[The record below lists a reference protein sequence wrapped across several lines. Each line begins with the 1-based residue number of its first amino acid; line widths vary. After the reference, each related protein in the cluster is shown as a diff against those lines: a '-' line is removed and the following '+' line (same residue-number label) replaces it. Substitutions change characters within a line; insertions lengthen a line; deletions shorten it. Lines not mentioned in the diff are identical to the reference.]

1 MKERIN
7 NALNEI
13 DERLIEE
20 AEQADRLESSAPKI
34 LRRILIPAVAAAVA
48 AAAVLCVFALS
59 NRPDNGVDLI
69 EPTTDMSV
77 PEDMIPEKTKV
88 NYTLPDEIELSAISR
103 ERAEQVFFGSQYP
116 YLLYVDESRIVFS
129 DGMWGMYI
137 YDLSME
143 KLAFY
148 ADFMEL
154 FEDAAGGKARTSPSF
169 WPGCGINVI
178 MVDGEPAFTVGVSF
192 EQEPGENVFKYFI
205 DAENGTLERFEE
217 LSEIVGD
224 SAEIVEYQPER
235 ENLYNIAPQF
245 LDSIRVGENRYIGVE
260 LNSDGDF
267 EFSECGLRLI
277 MLSEFSIEGDT
288 PARSNEVCPFTEEF
302 FDSLEMKDKDLG
314 VYRLECC
321 HIGFNT
327 ADRTYKICNPVL
339 GGGTELSDGSYSV
352 SGNELTLTDGAAG
365 QKFRFTVDGDN
376 LVSVGGEQDKVL
388 YEYVYHGYH
397 DNPEDP
403 AELVFR
409 LAYGKNA
416 VDSGSQADKSVPE
429 DKITEK
435 IGSNITLPDEI
446 KLTAP
451 SRERAEEVFFGAAFA
466 ELLYADESRIVF
478 SDGYWGMYIYDRSM
492 EKLTFSVSFGDI
504 FEEAAGGEARTSPP
518 YWTGCG
524 IDVFMVDSEPTF
536 TVAVSFEHDDTVFK
550 YFIDTEN
557 GTLRRFEELL
567 EIVGEGAEI
576 AEYQPER
583 KDLYKTG
590 LNYYDNIKIGENR
603 YIGMELLYGSDRFE
617 FSEGGLRLIQL
628 SEFRIEEDGVI
639 TYPEV
644 CPFTEEYFD
653 SLEMKDKDLGVY
665 RLESCHIGFNTADS
679 TYKLCNPSLGSGPQ
693 LSGGSYAFSGN
704 ELTLTDSATGQQFRF
719 TVDGDHLVS
728 VGGEQDKTLY
738 EYIYYASSVPE
749 NPAELVFRLAYGK
762 SVSDSGSQAGM
773 SAEVSEQDVKEKVL
787 SLKTAEAEIS
797 EIIQKNHKQN
807 EIIYDE
813 AAARELEEKMLV
825 SLTSVSGGITA
836 QDGYDDWRDG
846 SHYGIDIGGEA
857 MEDAE
862 VFSPLDGTV
871 IYISDDGWGGG
882 MGKHLILD
890 HGSGLSTVFA
900 SLGEINV
907 IEGQTV
913 KQGEI
918 IGSVG
923 STGISTGPHLHFEI
937 REDSEISHV
946 AMSLFVG
953 RYTGEP
959 ERYTV
964 SIYDPESAAELIETL
979 SCPLDDEYNVVAEIP
994 EVLGGYSLHTGID
1007 FIAPVGA
1014 NIYAAQSGE
1023 VVLAEWYYGYG
1034 YCVIID
1040 HGSGV
1045 LTLYAHCGELAVAKG
1060 QTVAQGEV
1068 IGSVGTTGYTTG
1080 AQLHFEIRTDD
1091 TPDFDKME
1099 KFMERIGSEIK
1110 PWAGGEGEA
1119 GEAGGTEM
1127 I

>member
-13 DERLIEE
+13 DERLIQE
-20 AEQADRLESSAPKI
+20 AAQADRLESSAPKI
-34 LRRILIPAVAAAVA
+34 LRRILIPVVAA

-59 NRPDNGVDLI
+59 NRPNNGVDLI
-69 EPTTDMSV
+69 EPTLDMSV

-116 YLLYVDESRIVFS
+116 YLLYVDESWIVFS
-129 DGMWGMYI
+129 DGTWGMYI

-143 KLAFY
+143 KLTFF
-148 ADFMEL
+148 ADFGEL
-154 FEDAAGGKARTSPSF
+154 FEDAAGGKARTSPFF

-192 EQEPGENVFKYFI
+192 EQEPGKNVFKYFI

-260 LNSDGDF
+260 LYVDSDF

-288 PARSNEVCPFTEEF
+288 PARSNEVCPFTDEF
-302 FDSLEMKDKDLG
+302 FNSLEMKDKDLG

-327 ADRTYKICNPVL
+327 ADSTYKICNPVL
-339 GGGTELSDGSYSV
+339 GSGTELCGGSYSV

-365 QKFRFTVDGDN
+365 QEFRFTVDGDN
-376 LVSVGGEQDKVL
+376 LVSVGGEQDKAL
-388 YEYVYHGYH
+388 YEYVYHDYH
-397 DNPEDP
+397 DKDDIPEDP

-416 VDSGSQADKSVPE
+416 VDGGSQADKSVPE
-429 DKITEK
+429 DMIPEK
-435 IGSNITLPDEI
+435 IGSNIALPDEME
-446 KLTAP
+446 LTAP
-451 SRERAEEVFFGAAFA
+451 SRERSEQVFFGSEFPY
-466 ELLYADESRIVF
+466 LLYADESRIAF
-478 SDGYWGMYIYDRSM
+478 SDGFWGLYIYDSGLD
-492 EKLTFSVSFGDI
+492 KLTFSADFMEF
-504 FEEAAGGEARTSPP
+504 FEDAAGGDARTSPS
-518 YWTGCG
+518 YWPGCG
-524 IDVFMVDSEPTF
+524 IDVFMVDGEPTF
-536 TVAVSFEHDDTVFK
+536 TVGVSFEHDDTVFK

-557 GTLRRFEELL
+557 GTLKRFEELF

-653 SLEMKDKDLGVY
+653 SLEMKNKDLGVY

-679 TYKLCNPSLGSGPQ
+679 TYKLCNPVLGGGPQ
-693 LSGGSYAFSGN
+693 LSGGSYAVSGN
-704 ELTLTDSATGQQFRF
+704 DLTLTDSATGQEFRF
-719 TVDGDHLVS
+719 TVDGDNLVS

-738 EYIYYASSVPE
+738 EYIYYASSIPE
-749 NPAELVFRLAYGK
+749 NPAEIVFKLAYGK
-762 SVSDSGSQAGM
+762 SAAGSDSEGI
-773 SAEVSEQDVKEKVL
+773 SAEVAEQVKITAH
-787 SLKTAEAEIS
+787 SLMTAEAEIS
-797 EIIQKNHKQN
+797 EMLQKYHKQN
-807 EIIYDE
+807 EIVYDE
-813 AAARELEEKMLV
+813 AAARELEDNMLV
-825 SLTSVSGGITA
+825 ALTSVSGSITA
-836 QDGYDDWRDG
+836 QDGYDDWRNG
-846 SHYGIDIGGEA
+846 THYGIDIGGEA
-857 MEDAE
+857 MEGADIYA
-862 VFSPLDGTV
+862 PLAGTV
-871 IYISDDGWGGG
+871 AYVFDDGWGGG

-890 HGSGLSTVFA
+890 HGSGLSTVYA
-900 SLGEINV
+900 SLGEITV
-907 IEGQTV
+907 TEGQTV
-913 KQGEI
+913 TQGEV

-923 STGISTGPHLHFEI
+923 STGISTGSHLHFEI
-937 REDSEISHV
+937 RRDSEISHD
-946 AMSLFVG
+946 AMQRFIK
-953 RYTGEP
+953 RYTGEIAGEP

-964 SIYDPESAAELIETL
+964 SIYDPESAAELTETL
-979 SCPLDDEYNVVAEIP
+979 SCPLDDEYNAVAEIP
-994 EVLGGYSLHTGID
+994 EVLGGYPHHTGID

-1023 VVLAEWYYGYG
+1023 VVFAEWNYGYG
-1034 YCVIID
+1034 YCVMID

-1045 LTLYAHCGELAVAKG
+1045 LTLYAHCSEISAAKG
-1060 QTVAQGEV
+1060 QTVAQGDV
-1068 IGSVGTTGYTTG
+1068 IGSTGSTGDVTG
-1080 AQLHFEIRTDD
+1080 ALLHFEIRTDD
-1091 TPDFDKME
+1091 TPDFDEME

-1110 PWAGGEGEA
+1110 PWVSEA